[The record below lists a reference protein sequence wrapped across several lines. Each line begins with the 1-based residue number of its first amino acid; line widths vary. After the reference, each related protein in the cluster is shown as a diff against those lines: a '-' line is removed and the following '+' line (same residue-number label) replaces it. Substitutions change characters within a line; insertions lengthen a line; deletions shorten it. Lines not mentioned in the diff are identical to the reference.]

1 MCCIVIT
8 AETLVRIKGKEIICV
23 CFGVGIFFFFF
34 NQKTPLIVNVSDVSN
49 LVY

>member
-8 AETLVRIKGKEIICV
+8 AETLVRIKGKEIISV
-23 CFGVGIFFFFF
+23 CFGVGIFFFF
-34 NQKTPLIVNVSDVSN
+34 NQKTPSIVNVSDVSN